1 MCGPNIFS
9 KLQDIPMQTS
19 LDCLVCFI
27 RQARATGKLATE
39 NPVARRRIIE
49 KAGRFLETADPELSP
64 PENAI
69 ALYTM
74 FSSVLQVADPFA
86 RVKQESNEL
95 ALAMRAE
102 MEKRIVRAADPLRAA
117 IRVAIG
123 GNIIDYAAQH
133 VFDVEKTM
141 DSCFEQEFI
150 LDDYPV
156 LQQALAAAGPEADLL
171 YLCDNC
177 GEIVF
182 DALLVE
188 QLQKLGCRVTAAV
201 RRFPIINDATME
213 DARGS
218 GLDRICPVITNG
230 TGCPGTPLADCSEEF
245 RNHFKAADIIIS
257 KGMGNYE
264 TLSEEQAPIFFL
276 FTVKCS
282 EVARHVTGR
291 KQLAPGRL
299 TGTGEMILM
308 QQGLGQ

>member
-1 MCGPNIFS
+1 
-9 KLQDIPMQTS
+9 MQTS
-19 LDCLVCFI
+19 LDCLVCFM
-27 RQARATGKLATE
+27 RQARATGKLATD
-39 NPVARRRIIE
+39 NPVVQRRIIE
-49 KAGRFLETADPELSP
+49 EAGRFLETVDPEQSP
-64 PENAI
+64 PENAV

-74 FSSVLQVADPFA
+74 FSSLLQVVDPFA

-95 ALAMRAE
+95 ALSMRDE
-102 MEKRIVRAADPLRAA
+102 MASRIAAASDPLRTA

-141 DSCFEQEFI
+141 DSCFDQEFM
-150 LDDYPV
+150 LDDYPAM
-156 LQQALAAAGPEADLL
+156 LQAMADAGPDADLL

-182 DALLVE
+182 DSLLVR
-188 QLQKLGCRVTAAV
+188 QLQKQGCRVTAAV
-201 RRFPIINDATME
+201 REYPIINDATRE
-213 DARGS
+213 DAQIS
-218 GLDRICPVITNG
+218 GLDRICSVITNG

-245 RNHFKAADIIIS
+245 RHHFNAADIIIS

-282 EVARHVTGR
+282 EVSRHVTER

-299 TGTGEMILM
+299 TGTGEMVLM
-308 QQGLGQ
+308 QQSKG